1 MRNLKNNNSS
11 TWRGTLSVRN
21 RLILIIIITVSLY
34 SLLYIASTIP
44 LSADEITSLM
54 EEAEKILREKYTIMD
69 IFLNNFMISL
79 LMFIPLA
86 GPFIGGYA
94 IYFTGRLIGA
104 LSVSTGVPSI
114 LLISMTIITFYGF
127 IEFLAYG
134 TAFTESIVFTYSIF
148 KKKSRIESRWLI
160 ISIAAVAILLLIA
173 ATIEYMLIQFFG
185 QIYPNLEELP
195 AKI

>member
-1 MRNLKNNNSS
+1 
-11 TWRGTLSVRN
+11 
-21 RLILIIIITVSLY
+21 
-34 SLLYIASTIP
+34 
-44 LSADEITSLM
+44 
-54 EEAEKILREKYTIMD
+54 
-69 IFLNNFMISL
+69 
-79 LMFIPLA
+79 
-86 GPFIGGYA
+86 
-94 IYFTGRLIGA
+94 
-104 LSVSTGVPSI
+104 
-114 LLISMTIITFYGF
+114 MTIITFYGF